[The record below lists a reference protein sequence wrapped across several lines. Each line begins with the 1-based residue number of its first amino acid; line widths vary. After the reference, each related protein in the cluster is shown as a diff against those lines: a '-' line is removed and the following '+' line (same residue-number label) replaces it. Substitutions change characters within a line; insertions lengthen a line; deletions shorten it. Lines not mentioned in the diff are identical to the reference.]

1 MARLNEMI
9 RSRRKELGLTL
20 LQLAE
25 KTGVREATVQRWES
39 GNIKTIKYET
49 MELLAHALNC
59 TPQYLMGW
67 EEEKTP
73 APESGLS
80 EARRALLDA
89 VEGMSEEEIFHLID
103 VIAAVKGMR
112 K

>member
-73 APESGLS
+73 APESGL
-80 EARRALLDA
+80 
-89 VEGMSEEEIFHLID
+89 VFID
-103 VIAAVKGMR
+103 IGSVITPPRQKCAYTR
-112 K
+112 F

>member
-39 GNIKTIKYET
+39 GNIKTIKYES
-49 MELLAHALNC
+49 HNGRFC
-59 TPQYLMGW
+59 
-67 EEEKTP
+67 
-73 APESGLS
+73 
-80 EARRALLDA
+80 
-89 VEGMSEEEIFHLID
+89 FF
-103 VIAAVKGMR
+103 
-112 K
+112 

>member
-1 MARLNEMI
+1 MAGLNERI
-9 RSRRKELGLTL
+9 RARRKELGLTL

-67 EEEKTP
+67 DEKKP
-73 APESGLS
+73 APIGNE
-80 EARRALLDA
+80 LDA
-89 VEGMSEEEIFHLID
+89 ELLKKLMSLTPDEIAKVDAFVQGLL
-103 VIAAVKGMR
+103 ASR
-112 K
+112 